1 MLFFQVVIFIL
12 CHVLIV
18 DAKEKPLTEIIE
30 VDTSKI
36 DYSSAKHLPRRSKR
50 LQKPV
55 VYNKW
60 VKEAK
65 NISISITNLPLKRF
79 QRSIFQFGIILL
91 F

>member
-1 MLFFQVVIFIL
+1 M
-12 CHVLIV
+12 LIV
-18 DAKEKPLTEIIE
+18 DAREKPLTEIIE

-50 LQKPV
+50 LHKPV

-65 NISISITNLPLKRF
+65 KIKGF
-79 QRSIFQFGIILL
+79 
-91 F
+91 

>member
-1 MLFFQVVIFIL
+1 MPVPWITIHGLGKLYFFQMLFFQVVIFIL

-55 VYNKW
+55 VYNK
-60 VKEAK
+60 
-65 NISISITNLPLKRF
+65 
-79 QRSIFQFGIILL
+79 
-91 F
+91 

>member
-1 MLFFQVVIFIL
+1 MDHILGSCNLILLFQVVIFIL

-55 VYNKW
+55 VYNK
-60 VKEAK
+60 
-65 NISISITNLPLKRF
+65 
-79 QRSIFQFGIILL
+79 
-91 F
+91 